1 MPPDPSE
8 NQRLAETIRTMGLNH
23 CVITSVD
30 RDDLIDGGASFWANV
45 ISTIRSLNPGTT
57 IEALIPDFDGEHENL
72 DKIINAN
79 PDLISHNV
87 ETVRRLTP
95 KIRTR
100 AKYDRSL
107 GVIKYIAENGRTA
120 KSGFMLGLGEVEP
133 EILETIDDL
142 YNAGCRILT
151 IGQYLKPSA
160 DHMDAVEYIT
170 PDKFGMYRESA
181 LSKGFEIVESR
192 PLVRS
197 SFHAEKHVKA

>member
-1 MPPDPSE
+1 
-8 NQRLAETIRTMGLNH
+8 MGLNH

-107 GVIKYIAENGRTA
+107 GQVRVYARA
-120 KSGFMLGLGEVEP
+120 WRSG
-133 EILETIDDL
+133 
-142 YNAGCRILT
+142 AGDT
-151 IGQYLKPSA
+151 
-160 DHMDAVEYIT
+160 
-170 PDKFGMYRESA
+170 
-181 LSKGFEIVESR
+181 
-192 PLVRS
+192 
-197 SFHAEKHVKA
+197 